1 MFVHARNKRN
11 QTFLLRDGVI
21 DDRGC
26 LAFSSMLQFL
36 RVHPDHGMGCN
47 ACQISVLISNIDVIE
62 MNVKCPKNHFQT
74 FVFGKYSGRMWA
86 VNFTRNS
93 KHHLFV
99 SGNDH
104 PTI

>member
-1 MFVHARNKRN
+1 LFDGVGVLTFFRLGLCILCWSKFGHAVDVFPCRNKRN
-11 QTFLLRDGVI
+11 QTFLLRI

-62 MNVKCPKNHFQT
+62 MNVFKCPKNHFQT
-74 FVFGKYSGRMWA
+74 FVWIP
-86 VNFTRNS
+86 V
-93 KHHLFV
+93 
-99 SGNDH
+99 
-104 PTI
+104 